1 VARKRRRQLSIRA
14 RLTLIFVLA
23 IAVILIFT
31 GVALVNLV
39 HQSLLGQAATQIDE
53 VMEQT
58 QTRFADATKP
68 VSRLVVLSTQGD
80 VVVQVT
86 NAAGT
91 KVWAASSAI
100 ENAPVLAHS
109 NNDFSNGS
117 GLGIAFIRN
126 RRTDPTLA
134 ELSSGE
140 VATIMTPKGQ
150 GLIFGFVYG
159 GPIQH
164 SVRVLLASLLISFP
178 LLLLMSGGLIW
189 LGIGLA
195 LAPVEAI
202 RRRVDAIAAQ
212 DLSQRVPVTGGDDEI
227 ARMARTV
234 NEMLDRLEAAS
245 RFQQEFVS
253 NASHELRSPLTTL
266 LATTERAT
274 GDPDSANWPDVADVV
289 MREGRRLD
297 NIIADLFWLARHDE
311 DHLDSERVEVDF
323 DDLLYEE
330 ASRVRSMS
338 ELSVDTSAVQPT
350 RVIGDPTMFKRMIRN
365 IVDNAMRYAQSEL
378 RFDSHFEG
386 DEAVVFVSD
395 DGEGIDVADSARFF
409 ERFTRADS
417 ARSRRSGGTGLG
429 LAIVTEIALR
439 HGGSARFVEVPT
451 GSRIELRVRRDGERM
466 NGAYRPDLESSL

>member
-1 VARKRRRQLSIRA
+1 MKRRRELSIRA
-14 RLTLIFVLA
+14 RLTLIFVVA
-23 IAVILIFT
+23 IAVILTFT
-31 GVALVNLV
+31 GLALVNLV
-39 HQSLLGQAATQIDE
+39 HRSLLSEAANQIDA

-58 QTRFADATKP
+58 QMGFANAPKAVTHEET
-68 VSRLVVLSTQGD
+68 LAMQGD

-86 NAAGT
+86 NADGT

-100 ENAPVLAHS
+100 ANAPVLAKAVE
-109 NNDFSNGS
+109 DFSS
-117 GLGIAFIRN
+117 TTGLGVKY
-126 RRTDPTLA
+126 RRGTTTKSTIS

-140 VATIMTPKGQ
+140 VSTITTKRGP

-164 SVRVLLASLLISFP
+164 SVRVLLASLLVSFP

-195 LAPVEAI
+195 LAPVEDI
-202 RRRVDAIAAQ
+202 RRRVDAIAAE
-212 DLSQRVPVTGGDDEI
+212 DLTQRVPVTGGDDEI

-234 NEMLDRLEAAS
+234 NEMLDRLESAS

-274 GDPDSANWPDVADVV
+274 GDPEHTNWAEVAEVV
-289 MREGRRLD
+289 VREGRRLD
-297 NIIADLFWLARHDE
+297 GIIGDLFWLARHDE
-311 DHLDSERVEVDF
+311 NHLDVEISEVDF

-338 ELSVDTSAVQPT
+338 ELSVDTSAVAPT
-350 RVIGDPTMFKRMIRN
+350 RVLGDLTMLRRMIRN
-365 IVDNAMRYAQSEL
+365 VVDNAMRYARTEL
-378 RFDSHFEG
+378 RFNSHYEG
-386 DEAVVFVSD
+386 DEVVIWVSD

-417 ARSRRSGGTGLG
+417 ARS
-429 LAIVTEIALR
+429 
-439 HGGSARFVEVPT
+439 
-451 GSRIELRVRRDGERM
+451 
-466 NGAYRPDLESSL
+466 

>member
-1 VARKRRRQLSIRA
+1 MAPRRELSIRA

-23 IAVILIFT
+23 IAVILTFT
-31 GVALVNLV
+31 GLALVNLV
-39 HQSLLGQAATQIDE
+39 HRSLLSEAANQIDA

-58 QTRFADATKP
+58 QMGFANAPKAVTHEET
-68 VSRLVVLSTQGD
+68 LAMQGD

-86 NAAGT
+86 NADGT

-100 ENAPVLAHS
+100 ANAPVLAKAVE
-109 NNDFSNGS
+109 DFSSGT
-117 GLGIAFIRN
+117 GLGVKYERSTGAKATIS
-126 RRTDPTLA
+126 

-140 VATIMTPKGQ
+140 VSTITTKRGA

-164 SVRVLLASLLISFP
+164 SVKVLLASLLVSFP

-195 LAPVEAI
+195 LAPVEDI
-202 RRRVDAIAAQ
+202 RRRVDAIAAE
-212 DLSQRVPVTGGDDEI
+212 DLTQRVPVTGGDDEI

-234 NEMLDRLEAAS
+234 NEMLDRLESAS

-274 GDPDSANWPDVADVV
+274 GDPEHTNWAEVAEVV
-289 MREGRRLD
+289 VREGRRLD
-297 NIIADLFWLARHDE
+297 SIIGDLFWLARHDE
-311 DHLDSERVEVDF
+311 NHLDVEISEVDF

-338 ELSVDTSAVQPT
+338 ELSVDTSAVAPT
-350 RVIGDPTMFKRMIRN
+350 RVLGDLTMLRRMIRN
-365 IVDNAMRYAQSEL
+365 VVDNAMRYAQKEL
-378 RFDSHFEG
+378 RFNSHYEG
-386 DEAVVFVSD
+386 DEVVIWVSD

-439 HGGSARFVEVPT
+439 HGGSARFVEVEC
-451 GSRIELRVRRDGERM
+451 GSRIELRVHRAGPRYYASRI
-466 NGAYRPDLESSL
+466 

>member
-1 VARKRRRQLSIRA
+1 MPGKRQLSIRA

-39 HQSLLGQAATQIDE
+39 HQSLLGQAANQIDE

-58 QTRFADATKP
+58 QTRFEAATKP
-68 VSRLVVLSTQGD
+68 VLHLVVLSTQGD

-100 ENAPVLAHS
+100 ENAPVLARTRT
-109 NNDFSNGS
+109 NVAVGS
-117 GLGIAFIRN
+117 GLGIKFIRN
-126 RRTDPTLA
+126 ASTDPTLA

-140 VATIMTPKGQ
+140 VATIMTRRGP
-150 GLIFGFVYG
+150 GLIFGYVYG

-212 DLSQRVPVTGGDDEI
+212 DLTQRVPVTGGDDEI

-234 NEMLDRLEAAS
+234 NEMLSRLESAS

-274 GDPDSANWPDVADVV
+274 GDPESANWPEVADVV

-311 DHLDSERVEVDF
+311 DHVDSERAEVDF

-330 ASRVRSMS
+330 ATRVRSIS
-338 ELSVDTSAVQPT
+338 ELNADTSAVQPV
-350 RVIGDPTMFKRMIRN
+350 RVIGDPAMFKRMIRN
-365 IVDNAMRYAQSEL
+365 VVDNAMRYAGSEL
-378 RFDSHFEG
+378 RFDSHVDGE
-386 DEAVVFVSD
+386 EAVVSVSD
-395 DGEGIDVADSARFF
+395 DGDGIDVADSARFF

-439 HGGSARFVEVPT
+439 HGGSAQFVEVSS
-451 GSRIELRVRRDGERM
+451 GSRIELRVRLDGERL
-466 NGAYRPDLESSL
+466 NGAHPPDLESSI

>member
-1 VARKRRRQLSIRA
+1 MAPRRELSIRA
-14 RLTLIFVLA
+14 RLTVIFVVA
-23 IAVILIFT
+23 IAVILTFT
-31 GVALVNLV
+31 GLALVNLV
-39 HQSLLGQAATQIDE
+39 HRSLLSEAANQIDA

-58 QTRFADATKP
+58 QMGFANAPKAVPHEET
-68 VSRLVVLSTQGD
+68 LAMQGD

-86 NAAGT
+86 NADGT

-100 ENAPVLAHS
+100 ASAPVLATAVP
-109 NNDFSNGS
+109 DFTS
-117 GLGIAFIRN
+117 GTNLGVKYL
-126 RRTDPTLA
+126 RTASTKSTIS

-140 VATIMTPKGQ
+140 VSTITTKRGA

-164 SVRVLLASLLISFP
+164 SVKVLLASLLVSFP

-195 LAPVEAI
+195 LAPVEDI
-202 RRRVDAIAAQ
+202 RRRVDAIAAE
-212 DLSQRVPVTGGDDEI
+212 DLTQRVPVTGGDDEI

-234 NEMLDRLEAAS
+234 NEMLDRLESAS

-274 GDPDSANWPDVADVV
+274 GDPEHTNWAEVAEVV
-289 MREGRRLD
+289 VREGRRLD
-297 NIIADLFWLARHDE
+297 GIIGDLFWLARHDE
-311 DHLDSERVEVDF
+311 NHLDVEISEVDF

-338 ELSVDTSAVQPT
+338 ELSVDTSAVAPT
-350 RVIGDPTMFKRMIRN
+350 RVLGDPTMLRRMIRN
-365 IVDNAMRYAQSEL
+365 VVDNAMRYAQKEL
-378 RFDSHFEG
+378 RFNSHYEG
-386 DEAVVFVSD
+386 DDVVIWVSD
-395 DGEGIDVADSARFF
+395 DGDGIDVADSARFF

-439 HGGSARFVEVPT
+439 HGGSAKFVEVEC
-451 GSRIELRVRRDGERM
+451 GSRIELRVHRAGPRYYASRT
-466 NGAYRPDLESSL
+466 

>member
-1 VARKRRRQLSIRA
+1 MARRDRQLSIRA

-23 IAVILIFT
+23 IAVILTFT
-31 GVALVNLV
+31 GIALVNLV
-39 HQSLLGQAATQIDE
+39 HRSLLSQAANQIDA

-58 QTRFADATKP
+58 QMGFASATKA
-68 VSRLVVLSTQGD
+68 VNHQEVLATQGD
-80 VVVQVT
+80 IVVQVT

-91 KVWAASSAI
+91 RVWAASSAI
-100 ENAPVLAHS
+100 ANAPVLAKAVV
-109 NNDFSNGS
+109 DFSSGS
-117 GLGIAFIRN
+117 GLGVHYVHSV
-126 RRTDPTLA
+126 TTSPTLS
-134 ELSSGE
+134 ELSSGQ
-140 VATIMTPKGQ
+140 VASITTNRGQ

-202 RRRVDAIAAQ
+202 RRRVDAIAAE
-212 DLSQRVPVTGGDDEI
+212 DLTQRVPVTGGDDEI

-234 NEMLDRLEAAS
+234 NEMLARLESAS

-274 GDPDSANWPDVADVV
+274 ADPANANWPEVADVI

-297 NIIADLFWLARHDE
+297 GIIGDLWWLARHDE
-311 DHLDSERVEVDF
+311 DHVDVESADIDF

-338 ELSVDTSAVQPT
+338 ELSVDTSAVAPT
-350 RVIGDPTMFKRMIRN
+350 RVLGDPTMIKRMIRN
-365 IVDNAMRYAQSEL
+365 VVDNAMRYAQREL
-378 RFDSHFEG
+378 RFDSHYED
-386 DEAVVFVSD
+386 DEAVIIVSD
-395 DGEGIDVADSARFF
+395 DGDGIDVAKSARFF
-409 ERFTRADS
+409 ERFTRADA
-417 ARSRRSGGTGLG
+417 ARTRQSGGTGLG
-429 LAIVTEIALR
+429 LAIVTEIAIR
-439 HGGSARFVEVPT
+439 HGGSARFVEVET
-451 GSRIELRVRRDGERM
+451 GSRIELRVRRDGGNNVSKRT
-466 NGAYRPDLESSL
+466 

>member
-1 VARKRRRQLSIRA
+1 MARRDRQLSIRA

-23 IAVILIFT
+23 IAVILTFT
-31 GVALVNLV
+31 GIALVNLV
-39 HQSLLGQAATQIDE
+39 HRSLLSQAANQIDA

-58 QTRFADATKP
+58 QMGFASATKA
-68 VSRLVVLSTQGD
+68 VNHQEVLATQGD
-80 VVVQVT
+80 IVVQVT

-91 KVWAASSAI
+91 RVWAASSAI
-100 ENAPVLAHS
+100 ANAPVLAKAVV
-109 NNDFSNGS
+109 DFSSGS
-117 GLGIAFIRN
+117 GLGVHYVHSV
-126 RRTDPTLA
+126 TTSPTLS
-134 ELSSGE
+134 ELSSGQ
-140 VATIMTPKGQ
+140 VASITTKRGQ

-202 RRRVDAIAAQ
+202 RRRVDAIAAE
-212 DLSQRVPVTGGDDEI
+212 DLTQRVPVTGGDDEI

-234 NEMLDRLEAAS
+234 NEMLARLESAS

-274 GDPDSANWPDVADVV
+274 ADPANANWPEVADVI

-297 NIIADLFWLARHDE
+297 GIIGDLFWLARHDE
-311 DHLDSERVEVDF
+311 DHVDVESADIDF

-338 ELSVDTSAVQPT
+338 ELSVDTSAVAPT
-350 RVIGDPTMFKRMIRN
+350 RVLGDPTMIKRMIRN
-365 IVDNAMRYAQSEL
+365 VVDNAMRYAQREL
-378 RFDSHFEG
+378 RFDSHYE
-386 DEAVVFVSD
+386 DDQAVIIVSD
-395 DGEGIDVADSARFF
+395 DGDGIDVAKSARFF
-409 ERFTRADS
+409 ERFTRADA
-417 ARSRRSGGTGLG
+417 ARTRQSGGTGLG
-429 LAIVTEIALR
+429 LAIVTEIAIR
-439 HGGSARFVEVPT
+439 HGGSARFVEVET
-451 GSRIELRVRRDGERM
+451 GSRIELRVRRDGGNNVSKRT
-466 NGAYRPDLESSL
+466 